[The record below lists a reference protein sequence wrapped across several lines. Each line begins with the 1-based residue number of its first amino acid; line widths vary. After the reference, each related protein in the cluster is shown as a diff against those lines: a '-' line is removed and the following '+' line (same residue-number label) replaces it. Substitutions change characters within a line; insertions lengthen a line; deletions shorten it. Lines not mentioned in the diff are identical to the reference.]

1 MNISIVFTSQAKKAQ
16 PYVALAQQLREQV
29 ATLDSSFVVASSPDI
44 VHVFGGFDKATQEIG
59 RASCRERV

>member
-44 VHVFGGFDKATQEIG
+44 GRVVGGVDYATQ
-59 RASCRERV
+59 ARVAP